1 MSIHFLLSFLLL
13 AILLF
18 FPVSKI
24 IWVLSVR
31 RLQYKAG
38 RELESAEIEGQRR
51 RARVIGLLLV
61 LIFSYLFNLQ
71 LLGTGHA

>member
-1 MSIHFLLSFLLL
+1 MSIYFLLSFLLL
-13 AILLF
+13 AGLLF
-18 FPVSKI
+18 FPVSKMV
-24 IWVLSVR
+24 WVLSVR
-31 RLQYKAG
+31 RLQYKTG

-51 RARVIGLLLV
+51 RARIIGLLLV

>member
-13 AILLF
+13 AGLLF
-18 FPVSKI
+18 FPVSKMV
-24 IWVLSVR
+24 WVLSVR
-31 RLQYKAG
+31 RLQYKTG

-51 RARVIGLLLV
+51 RARIIGLLLV